1 MDCAEILSRV
11 RASAAAAESEP
22 DVPDRAPKEPFAL
35 PSLSQPLPP
44 TLARSWAQQPYVNT
58 GLTVVEIGA
67 VAGCGMLSDGAV
79 VAFHRAGATLDWR
92 DPTQNKPISWDDPI
106 VLLSGEGEVLSS
118 FGSDVGF
125 VIPHGVFVDHTDC
138 IWVTDCGLHQV
149 FKFVRPS
156 PAPATS
162 PAVSPE
168 RGVGWG
174 QDREGSL
181 LLTLGAEGGPDPDK
195 REQKDSD
202 NADTS
207 RFNKPADVSVDPV
220 SGTVFVADGYG
231 NSRVVAFD
239 SSGGGATALRRN
251 GRATVT

>member
-1 MDCAEILSRV
+1 MLLLCARARERLWVRRALAAMDCAEILSRV
-11 RASAAAAESEP
+11 RASPAAAGSEP

-162 PAVSPE
+162 PAVSPGAWG
-168 RGVGWG
+168 GVGAG
-174 QDREGSL
+174 PRGLAASYARRGGRPRPRQAR
-181 LLTLGAEGGPDPDK
+181 AEGL
-195 REQKDSD
+195 RQ
-202 NADTS
+202 
-207 RFNKPADVSVDPV
+207 R
-220 SGTVFVADGYG
+220 
-231 NSRVVAFD
+231 RHL
-239 SSGGGATALRRN
+239 ALQQAR
-251 GRATVT
+251 